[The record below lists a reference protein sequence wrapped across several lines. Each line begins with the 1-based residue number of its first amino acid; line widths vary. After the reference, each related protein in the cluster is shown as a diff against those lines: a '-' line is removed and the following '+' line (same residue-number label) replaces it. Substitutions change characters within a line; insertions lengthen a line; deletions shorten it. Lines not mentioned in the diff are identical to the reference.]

1 MTQTFKNALLK
12 IVSAVSRFP
21 KNILDRTHPHNFPVD
36 FEESDIRIIKS
47 VLPYTMTSPE
57 RIFSLIKAVQYIVTN
72 KISGDIVEC
81 GVWKGGSMMAVAMT
95 LVALNDAERDLYLFD
110 TFEGMTEPT
119 QTDISYKN
127 DSAFELLRKGKKD
140 EKNLVWAYSPIEN
153 VRRILLST
161 GYDYNKIHF
170 IKGKVEETIPEQAPA
185 EISLLRLDT
194 DWYESTKH
202 ELIHLYPRLKQG
214 GLIIIDDYGH
224 WRGAKKATDE
234 YLRDNNIKLFLG
246 RIDYTGRIGVKQ
258 QRY

>member
-1 MTQTFKNALLK
+1 MIQTFKNALLK
-12 IVSAVSRFP
+12 IVYAASHLPENLLR
-21 KNILDRTHPHNFPVD
+21 KTHSHNFPVD
-36 FEESDIRIIKS
+36 FEESDICIIKS

-72 KISGDIVEC
+72 KIPGDIVEC

-95 LVALNDAERDLYLFD
+95 LVALNDVEKELYLFD

-119 QTDISYKN
+119 ETDISYKN
-127 DSAFELLRKGKKD
+127 DSAFELLRKGKKN
-140 EKNLVWAYSPIEN
+140 EKNFVWAYSPIEN
-153 VRRILLST
+153 VRKNLLST
-161 GYDYNKIHF
+161 GYHHNKIHF
-170 IKGKVEETIPEQAPA
+170 IKGKVEETVPEKAPA

-194 DWYESTKH
+194 DWYESTRH
-202 ELIHLYPRLKQG
+202 ELIHLYPRLNPG

-234 YLRDNNIKLFLG
+234 YMRDNNIKLFLC

-258 QRY
+258 